1 MKKIYIVMECHNS
14 NCSSYEGDPDDLA
27 SSPRRAFFNEEDAKK
42 YADEL
47 TESEGTTYDEDDED
61 DDYEGYETEFRVV
74 EIDIA

>member
-27 SSPRRAFFNEEDAKK
+27 SLPLRAFFNEEDAQK

-47 TESEGTTYDEDDED
+47 TESEETTYDE
-61 DDYEGYETEFRVV
+61 DDYEGYETEFCVV
-74 EIDIA
+74 EVDIS